1 MKTQRGDDVES
12 SQAEFEHEDD
22 ISRVLANKSIDR
34 KQSTVLDHEKKFY
47 MSKKGLPEPKLANEN
62 KKLYFENY
70 VVNYPLP
77 AAYVL
82 DAHIIRSKPTY
93 SI

>member
-47 MSKKGLPEPKLANEN
+47 VS
-62 KKLYFENY
+62 
-70 VVNYPLP
+70 
-77 AAYVL
+77 
-82 DAHIIRSKPTY
+82 
-93 SI
+93 